1 MTTVQML
8 LLKNLMEPL
17 LMVKKSKLT
26 VPEVVVAVENDA
38 MEALVEVAEVASVV
52 AEVAIA
58 ETATEAIAAAAEV
71 GMEVM
76 EVAKVE
82 DKVVMT
88 RDPIKKDSYGYDRRE
103 LKITAI
109 LLINLQKCCKI
120 QFI

>member
-1 MTTVQML
+1 
-8 LLKNLMEPL
+8 
-17 LMVKKSKLT
+17 
-26 VPEVVVAVENDA
+26 

-58 ETATEAIAAAAEV
+58 ETATEAIVAVAEVAIAGTAMEAIGVAEAEAIAVAAEV

>member
-1 MTTVQML
+1 
-8 LLKNLMEPL
+8 
-17 LMVKKSKLT
+17 
-26 VPEVVVAVENDA
+26 

-58 ETATEAIAAAAEV
+58 ETATEAIVAAAGAAIAETAMEAIGVAEAEAIAVAAEV
-71 GMEVM
+71 GMEAM
-76 EVAKVE
+76 EVAMAVGTREAMVE
-82 DKVVMT
+82 AMT

-109 LLINLQKCCKI
+109 LVLILQKCCKI